1 MRISHTEPA
10 GFSAIR
16 AVRRPHNVGV
26 DLLTAPPPST
36 GFLARIGLD
45 RAAELTA
52 LGTRRGYPAGAMLF
66 LEGDHAHEA
75 LVLLSG
81 DLKVVVGSTD
91 GRDVV
96 LDLFGPGALVGEWS
110 VIDGKTRSATVTAL
124 SDVEVLSLPAT
135 PFRAFLD
142 RNPEVREGLLLD
154 TIGRLRAQVRHQLEF
169 GAGDAMGRICARL
182 VELAERFG
190 HPDGETVVIHSPLS
204 QADLAAWT
212 GLSREA
218 VVKALRQLRIMGWI
232 SNRGPDITVHDL
244 AGLRRR
250 ATH

>member
-1 MRISHTEPA
+1 MPTE
-10 GFSAIR
+10 
-16 AVRRPHNVGV
+16 
-26 DLLTAPPPST
+26 
-36 GFLARIGLD
+36 GFLARVAGE
-45 RAAELTA
+45 RAAELIA
-52 LGTRRGYPAGAMLF
+52 MGTRRGYPAGATLF
-66 LEGDHAHEA
+66 MEGDAAHEA
-75 LVLLSG
+75 VIVLSG
-81 DLKVVVGSTD
+81 DLKVVVGSAD

-124 SDVEVLSLPAT
+124 SDVEVLSLPAA

-154 TIGRLRAQVRHQLEF
+154 TIGRLRAQVRHRLEF
-169 GAGDAMGRICARL
+169 GAGDAMGRVCARL
-182 VELAERFG
+182 VELADRFG
-190 HPDGETVVIHSPLS
+190 QLDGATLVIHSPLS

-218 VVKALRQLRIMGWI
+218 IVKALRQLRNMGWI

-244 AGLRRR
+244 NGLRRR

>member
-1 MRISHTEPA
+1 MNQLIAPA
-10 GFSAIR
+10 
-16 AVRRPHNVGV
+16 P
-26 DLLTAPPPST
+26 TA
-36 GFLARIGLD
+36 GFLARVGLE

-52 LGTRRGYPAGAMLF
+52 MGTRRGYPAGAILF
-66 LEGDHAHEA
+66 MEGDVAHEA
-75 LVLLSG
+75 VVLLEG
-81 DLKVVVGSTD
+81 DLKVVVGSAD

-96 LDLFGPGALVGEWS
+96 LDVFGPGELVGEWS

-124 SDVEVLSLPAT
+124 SDALVLSLPAAQ
-135 PFRAFLD
+135 FRAFLD
-142 RNPEVREGLLLD
+142 RHPEVREGLLLD

-169 GAGDAMGRICARL
+169 GAGDAMGRVCARL
-182 VELAERFG
+182 VELADRFG
-190 HPDGETVVIHSPLS
+190 YLDGDTTVIHSPLS

-218 VVKALRQLRIMGWI
+218 VVKAMRQLRSTGWI

-244 AGLRRR
+244 DRLRRR

>member
-1 MRISHTEPA
+1 MPT
-10 GFSAIR
+10 G
-16 AVRRPHNVGV
+16 
-26 DLLTAPPPST
+26 
-36 GFLARIGLD
+36 GFLARVGFD

-52 LGTRRGYPAGAMLF
+52 MGTRRGYPPGATLF
-66 LEGDHAHEA
+66 LEGDVAHEA
-75 LVLLSG
+75 VVVLEG
-81 DLKVVVGSTD
+81 DLKVVVGSAD

-96 LDLFGPGALVGEWS
+96 LDVFGPGTLVGEWS

-124 SDVEVLSLPAT
+124 SDVEVLTLPAG

-142 RNPEVREGLLLD
+142 RYPEVREALLLD

-169 GAGDAMGRICARL
+169 GAGDAMGRVCARL
-182 VELAERFG
+182 VELADRFG
-190 HPDGETVVIHSPLS
+190 YLDGPTTVIHSPLS

-218 VVKALRQLRIMGWI
+218 VVKALRQLRTMGWI

-244 AGLRRR
+244 AGLKRR

>member
-1 MRISHTEPA
+1 MNSLIAPTPAA
-10 GFSAIR
+10 GFLTR
-16 AVRRPHNVGV
+16 VG
-26 DLLTAPPPST
+26 LEC
-36 GFLARIGLD
+36 
-45 RAAELTA
+45 AAELTA
-52 LGTRRGYPAGAMLF
+52 MGTRRGYPAGAILF
-66 LEGDHAHEA
+66 MEGDVAHEA
-75 LVLLSG
+75 VVLLEG
-81 DLKVVVGSTD
+81 DLKVVVGSAD

-96 LDLFGPGALVGEWS
+96 LDVFGPGELVGEWS

-124 SDVEVLSLPAT
+124 SDVEVLSLPAA

-142 RNPEVREGLLLD
+142 RHPEVREGLLLD

-169 GAGDAMGRICARL
+169 GAGDALGRVCARL
-182 VELAERFG
+182 VELADRFG
-190 HPDGETVVIHSPLS
+190 YLDGETTVIHSPLS

-218 VVKALRQLRIMGWI
+218 VVKAMRQLRSTGWI

-244 AGLRRR
+244 DRLRRR

>member
-1 MRISHTEPA
+1 MNSLIAPVPTE
-10 GFSAIR
+10 
-16 AVRRPHNVGV
+16 
-26 DLLTAPPPST
+26 
-36 GFLARIGLD
+36 GFLARIGED

-66 LEGDHAHEA
+66 LEGDVAHEA
-75 LVLLSG
+75 VVVLTG
-81 DLKVVVGSTD
+81 DLKVVVASAD

-96 LDLFGPGALVGEWS
+96 LDIFGPGELVGEWS

-124 SDVEVLSLPAT
+124 SDVEVLSLPAG
-135 PFRAFLD
+135 PFREFLD
-142 RNPEVREGLLLD
+142 RHPEVRESLLLD

-169 GAGDAMGRICARL
+169 GAGDAMGRVCARL
-182 VELAERFG
+182 IELADRYG
-190 HPDGETVVIHSPLS
+190 YRDGDTTVIHSPLS

-218 VVKALRQLRIMGWI
+218 VVKALRQLRTTGWI

-244 AGLRRR
+244 ERLRRR

>member
-1 MRISHTEPA
+1 MQ
-10 GFSAIR
+10 
-16 AVRRPHNVGV
+16 
-26 DLLTAPPPST
+26 
-36 GFLARIGLD
+36 GFLARIGAD

-52 LGTRRGYPAGAMLF
+52 MGTRRGYPAGAILF
-66 LEGDHAHEA
+66 LEGDVAHEA
-75 LVLLSG
+75 VVVLSG
-81 DLKVVVGSTD
+81 DLKVVVGSAD

-96 LDLFGPGALVGEWS
+96 LDLFGPGGLVGEWS

-124 SDVEVLSLPAT
+124 SDVEVLTLPAV
-135 PFRAFLD
+135 PFREFLD
-142 RNPEVREGLLLD
+142 RHPEVREGLLLD

-169 GAGDAMGRICARL
+169 GAGDAMGRVCARL

-190 HPDGETVVIHSPLS
+190 HLDGDTTVIHSPLS

-218 VVKALRQLRIMGWI
+218 VVKAMRQLRSMGWI

-244 AGLRRR
+244 ERLRRR